1 MPFDVIAPTEAA
13 IIAALLVASTLLAA
27 AIIFLRVRRQR
38 LPFPRW
44 ILYLPPLGGAVLAL
58 THADHAA
65 YFWELE
71 HPREDVRLAVTALGQ
86 TNAEVQAA
94 CPWLP
99 LDALMYARIER
110 RGGDE
115 AVVRF
120 RCPVVALG
128 QRLVG
133 RPFVRE
139 VTQAWK
145 VSETPAGWAMRPPG
159 MAWRP

>member
-1 MPFDVIAPTEAA
+1 MALSHSVIA
-13 IIAALLVASTLLAA
+13 
-27 AIIFLRVRRQR
+27 
-38 LPFPRW
+38 
-44 ILYLPPLGGAVLAL
+44 L
-58 THADHAA
+58 TSADHAA
-65 YFWELE
+65 YLWELE
-71 HPREDVRLAVTALGQ
+71 HPREDVRLAVTAFDQ

-99 LDALMYARIER
+99 PDTLMYVRIER
-110 RGGDE
+110 RGADE

-120 RCPVVALG
+120 RCPVIGPG

-133 RPFVRE
+133 RPLVRE